1 MAGKQTPAQTKAMW
15 NRIKASQPSGISA
28 VSGGNTPT
36 TLFSSGG
43 VGSTVAGFMGT
54 PALTTMALVNKET
67 AGYVKN
73 GLLNLGEDTL
83 SSNKSLAQWREHFP
97 RAKHLN
103 VSGRR
108 LTDADFVYFNGLE
121 SLNISRCRGF
131 TDAAFVH
138 LRGIKELNI
147 TRCKHLTD
155 AAFSHLSGIHTLI
168 MEGCDQAGITDAGFA
183 NLRGIHTLVM
193 NHCWNLGYNPEY
205 QSGITGAALSHLV
218 GIHTLHIKGCFQFSD
233 ADFVHLKGIKELNI
247 ESTNIGDAAFE
258 YLEGIH
264 SLSISQS
271 GGHITGAGF
280 VHLKGIH
287 TLSMPEFYAFP
298 EHEFAHLRGIKVLS
312 IHGGSFTDIALSYLE
327 GIHTLEIGRNFGIT
341 DAGIAHLK
349 GIHTLLMPYCSQETI
364 TDAIFTHLKGI
375 HHLDINSC
383 YQPTLTG
390 ANLASLGCNLETL
403 KVTFCNQTLIDNA
416 RRLYGVMPNYTT
428 NTHTPDGHR
437 VKKFPLE
444 CSKKP
449 GRLGFTL
456 PSIGLPPSGGRTRK
470 RRAKARKT
478 RNTTKR
484 R

>member
-15 NRIKASQPSGISA
+15 NRIKASQKSGISA

-43 VGSTVAGFMGT
+43 VGSKVAGYVGT

-67 AGYVKN
+67 KTHVNSGI
-73 GLLNLGEDTL
+73 LNLGEDIL
-83 SSNKSLAQWREHFP
+83 SSNKSLAQWREQFP
-97 RAKHLN
+97 HAKHLN
-103 VSGRR
+103 LSGRR
-108 LTDADFVYFNGLE
+108 LTDDDFVYFEGLE

-138 LRGIKELNI
+138 LHGIKELNI
-147 TRCKHLTD
+147 SGRKHLTD

-168 MEGCDQAGITDAGFA
+168 MEGCDQEGITDAGFA
-183 NLRGIHTLVM
+183 NLRGIHTLIM
-193 NHCWNLGYNPEY
+193 NYCWNSAYNREY

-247 ESTNIGDAAFE
+247 ESTNIGDAAFQ

-264 SLSISQS
+264 SLSILQS
-271 GGHITGAGF
+271 GHHITGAGF

-298 EHEFAHLRGIKVLS
+298 QHEFAHLRGIKMLN
-312 IHGGSFTDIALSYLE
+312 IHGGNFTDIALSYLE

-349 GIHTLLMPYCSQETI
+349 GIHTLEMPYCSQETI

-375 HHLDINSC
+375 HHLNIKSC

-390 ANLASLGCNLETL
+390 ANLASLGCNLKTL
-403 KVTFCNQTLIDNA
+403 TVTFCNQTLIDNA
-416 RRLYGVMPNYTT
+416 TRLYGVMPNYTMNT
-428 NTHTPDGHR
+428 NTPDGHH
-437 VKKFPLE
+437 VKKLPLE

-456 PSIGLPPSGGRTRK
+456 PSIGLPPNGGRTRTRKQRAKVRKTKK
-470 RRAKARKT
+470 RR
-478 RNTTKR
+478 
-484 R
+484 